1 MRGISSEAVL
11 QQLDGPMPCMQEKE
25 LRGIEVLP
33 HPPPPAP
40 SVGCVSI
47 ATACRAAVGSC

>member
-1 MRGISSEAVL
+1 MRGISSEEVL

-33 HPPPPAP
+33 HPPVPAP
-40 SVGCVSI
+40 SVECVSI
-47 ATACRAAVGSC
+47 ATACHAAAGS